1 MRKLPLF
8 LLLALCF
15 VGFSSFEEEEIITDE
30 AILFQIKN
38 GYAIRIDGF
47 RFDAREQNSS
57 AATLAQSNGTIVTNL
72 TFYGNSVRTKSGS
85 YNPQRI
91 DIAYAFAEGN
101 PGNVSL
107 QKVQFE
113 FNKQKY
119 FMMPTETTFTV
130 KEINWANDHKSF
142 ALTAEFD
149 AKVKQLFANDGN
161 TPVLSIKGKIENL
174 RVDVPAV
181 VLDQLPKTSASIETT
196 SYGIFDQQ

>member
-8 LLLALCF
+8 LLLALSF
-15 VGFSSFEEEEIITDE
+15 VAFSSFEDEEIITDE

-47 RFDAREQNSS
+47 RFDARDQSSSS
-57 AATLAQSNGTIVTNL
+57 ASLSESNGTIVTNL
-72 TFYGNSVRTKSGS
+72 TFYGNSVRTKNGS

-91 DIAYAFAEGN
+91 DIAYAYAEGA

-119 FMMPTETTFTV
+119 FMLPTETTFTV
-130 KEINWANDHKSF
+130 KEIDWANDHKSF

-149 AKVKQLFANDGN
+149 AKVKQMFANDGN
-161 TPVLSIKGKIENL
+161 TPILNIKGKIEKL
-174 RVDVPAV
+174 RVEVPAV
-181 VLDQLPKTSASIETT
+181 ILDRLPKTSASIETGEF
-196 SYGIFDQQ
+196 GIFDHQ